1 MKCNLN
7 TPAWHEDVR
16 HAIGKGQSPSKDKY
30 LTKAEIDDLV
40 KKLFNNWIRDLIIEY
55 YVLASV
61 DN

>member
-55 YVLASV
+55 HVPASV